1 MRATTVSETETVV
14 GRTEAATA
22 VQQVVTVIA
31 TSPKKAILLVY
42 FTGFLTCARKRICL
56 WVVPNGWCLIVS
68 SSAAV
73 SLALLQWVR
82 RGTFPKI
89 QSSCASSSTEAI
101 AKIVSRSFP
110 TELICINPTLELSRR
125 LQNELHDSLENVVLI
140 QCAKP

>member
-56 WVVPNGWCLIVS
+56 WVVPNR
-68 SSAAV
+68 
-73 SLALLQWVR
+73 Q
-82 RGTFPKI
+82 
-89 QSSCASSSTEAI
+89 
-101 AKIVSRSFP
+101 
-110 TELICINPTLELSRR
+110 
-125 LQNELHDSLENVVLI
+125 
-140 QCAKP
+140 